1 MRVVREV
8 AVHLEHELGA
18 VVERASE
25 PGEIRRPE
33 PFLAR
38 PVEHVDVAELGCEL
52 VRHRSGAVGRAVVD
66 HEHARAFREHAAE
79 RAQHRLDVLALVV
92 GRQADGRAHRRIIA
106 FMARSLP
113 ANADVADQLELLA
126 DILEIEGEQSFRV
139 LAYRRAATR
148 VRETGTSI
156 AQLALDG
163 KARELQGIGTTI
175 EGKIVQIVE
184 DGEIHALTKHRQQV
198 PPGVVEFVRLPGLGA
213 KTARRIWLELDV
225 TTIEGLREAAEAERL
240 RTLSGLGPKVEE
252 NILRALAEQGERGAG
267 GAADAARDR
276 PAVRGRRGRRAARAS
291 VGGEGLGGGE
301 RAPAAR
307 DRARPRHHRDGEEA
321 RKP

>member
-1 MRVVREV
+1 M
-8 AVHLEHELGA
+8 
-18 VVERASE
+18 
-25 PGEIRRPE
+25 
-33 PFLAR
+33 
-38 PVEHVDVAELGCEL
+38 
-52 VRHRSGAVGRAVVD
+52 
-66 HEHARAFREHAAE
+66 AA
-79 RAQHRLDVLALVV
+79 
-92 GRQADGRAHRRIIA
+92 
-106 FMARSLP
+106 LP
-113 ANADVADQLELLA
+113 ANADVAAQLELLA

-175 EGKIVQIVE
+175 EGKIVQIVD

-225 TTIEGLREAAEAERL
+225 TTIEGLREAAEAQRL

-252 NILRALAEQGERGAG
+252 NILRALAEQGTRAPEQQRTLLGTALPFVVDAGRGAPC
-267 GAADAARDR
+267 A
-276 PAVRGRRGRRAARAS
+276 P
-291 VGGEGLGGGE
+291 VGGEGLGGGK

-307 DRARPRHHRDGEEA
+307 DGSRPGHHRDREEA
-321 RKP
+321 RSA